1 MKIDEERNRKIN
13 SVKKVHEDKVLMEE
27 RLRNQKEEEVM
38 QMEKIEM
45 ELIKKLQNTQALQ
58 KDAYAELE
66 KALKEP
72 SAMMAPYVKQG
83 GIGPANMSAFGHNM

>member
-1 MKIDEERNRKIN
+1 MKIDEEKNRKIN

-45 ELIKKLQNTQALQ
+45 ELIKKL
-58 KDAYAELE
+58 
-66 KALKEP
+66 
-72 SAMMAPYVKQG
+72 
-83 GIGPANMSAFGHNM
+83 